1 MSFVNNSLL
10 INFKVGMYDLVNLV
24 EYEMYCKL
32 FIKYFIFVIY
42 MYKNFVIILFKDL
55 FKFKEDF
62 LCSFDINC
70 FYVVF

>member
-1 MSFVNNSLL
+1 MLFVNNLLL